1 MTALRYKIAMIPFA
15 NMGPYRQLG
24 IPDGAKWVDL
34 PPRQSSDELIKGT
47 IVAAAAP
54 IGDFAR
60 LEPVC
65 DFIGQ
70 YGIAAK
76 ERVGSVMF
84 FSRVPFS
91 EIDHTHRIKLS
102 FMSASSVRLLYL
114 LLGYRQGF
122 DALPFLAGPNEA
134 YDGELVIG
142 DSALK
147 RALDSSRETYVTD
160 LVAEWYRAF
169 ELPFVFARWVIR
181 KDAPARIRSEL
192 EDWLEPLKEND
203 EDFVYASAKREA
215 ERLGIPKEPM
225 VEYLLG
231 MRRVLGSEEL
241 AGQKKFIEEFMTHGR
256 EPVFELGK
264 VKE

>member
-1 MTALRYKIAMIPFA
+1 MTALHYTMAMIPFA
-15 NMGPYRQLG
+15 NMGPYRRLG

-34 PPRQSSDELIKGT
+34 PPRQSSDELMKGT

-65 DFIGQ
+65 DFVGQ

-91 EIDHTHRIKLS
+91 EIGRTHRIKIS

-122 DALPFLAGPNEA
+122 DALPFLASPNEA
-134 YDGELVIG
+134 CDGELVIG
-142 DSALK
+142 DIALK
-147 RALDSSRETYVTD
+147 RALNASREAYVTD
-160 LVAEWYRAF
+160 LVAEWYKAF

-181 KDAPARIRSEL
+181 KDAPAAIRRAL
-192 EDWLEPLKEND
+192 ENWLEPMKEND
-203 EDFVYASAKREA
+203 EDFVYASAKLEA
-215 ERLGIPKEPM
+215 ERLGIPKESM

-241 AGQKKFIEEFMTHGR
+241 AGQKRFIDEFMRHGR
-256 EPVFELGK
+256 EPAFELGK
-264 VKE
+264 GNE